1 MPTHDGDGHSRES
14 ALRAGDGV
22 RRRSV
27 VVALR
32 VTALVSAV
40 VVMVSLVAWA
50 FVHNEAERRESTLR
64 QFDART
70 TTGGSFVQAYVT
82 EVLSRESRLA
92 TLTSRGTVSPESFDQ
107 VVRYAGFRS
116 GALLDSTG
124 HVLAAS
130 PYDPKQL
137 GKRIADTYP
146 HIRRAL
152 GGRLAVSGVVPSL
165 VEGIPVVSF
174 AVPFLT
180 PQGWRVFSASY
191 AVQDT
196 PLYSF
201 LNNATALSTYEAYV
215 VDESGAVV
223 SVGGDAT
230 LVGRLLSDRDPEVAR
245 ALAATSS
252 GTGFIGSGPDERYFT
267 SVQISN
273 APWRLIFVAPTDV
286 LYEQTASSM
295 WRAQWT
301 ALAGFALV
309 CLVAIVLFERNLA
322 QRTRWQSVLDTAGD
336 AFIGMDARGRITD
349 WNAAAAE
356 TFGWSAEEVLGRE
369 LEGVLVPER
378 YRQAYRTELADFH
391 ATGRHRLPDGPVQ
404 FTALT
409 RGGFELPVEL
419 TLAAMRWRGGYHVH
433 GFVRDITDRVRAAD
447 ELTEAERR
455 FRVAFDSA
463 PVPMALAGL
472 DTDAGRLNRVNAAL
486 CELLG
491 YDAEALEE
499 RTLSDVTHPDDREA
513 TDELVAQ
520 MAAGLV
526 GTSTSAVRCLHADGH
541 AVWVEMSTNVIRDVD
556 DRPKYAVTQIDDVT
570 DRRAETERLNALA
583 LQDPLTGLANRLLL
597 NDRLAQAIIRTSR
610 SFRTLAVLMC
620 DLDGFKPV
628 NDTYGHAAGDAVLKE
643 VATRIRA
650 AVRPADTVARVGG
663 DEFVVLCE
671 DMEAPHSPA
680 AIVQRINESLV
691 EPILVGATQVRIGV
705 SVGMAV
711 GEGPGLTAD
720 ELLATADA
728 DMYAHKRAPRA
739 VRS

>member
-1 MPTHDGDGHSRES
+1 MPTHDGDGHSWES

-22 RRRSV
+22 RRRSIV
-27 VVALR
+27 ILR
-32 VTALVSAV
+32 VTAMVSAV
-40 VVMVSLVAWA
+40 AIMVALVGWA
-50 FVHNEAERRESTLR
+50 FQHNESEQRTGTLR
-64 QFDART
+64 QFDARA
-70 TTGGSFVQAYVT
+70 TTGGGFVQAYVT

-92 TLTSRGTVSPESFDQ
+92 TLTSRGAVSPQSFDLI
-107 VVRYAGFRS
+107 VRYAGFRS
-116 GALLDSTG
+116 GALMDARG
-124 HVLAAS
+124 NVLAVS

-137 GKRIADTYP
+137 GKNIAGIYP
-146 HIRRAL
+146 HVDRAL
-152 GGRLAVSGVVPSL
+152 EGRLAASGVVPSL

-201 LNNATALSTYEAYV
+201 LNNTAALSEYQAYI
-215 VDESGAVV
+215 VDTEGAVV
-223 SVGGDAT
+223 SAGGHVT
-230 LVGRLLSDRDPEVAR
+230 FVGRLLADRDPDVAR
-245 ALAATSS
+245 ALEATEAK
-252 GTGFIGSGPDERYFT
+252 TGFIGSGPGERYFT
-267 SVQISN
+267 SVPIGN

-286 LYEQTASSM
+286 LYDQVSSSM
-295 WRAQWT
+295 WRVQWW

-322 QRTRWQSVLDTAGD
+322 QRTRWRSVLDTAGD
-336 AFIGMDARGRITD
+336 AFIGMDAKGRITD
-349 WNAAAAE
+349 WNAAATA
-356 TFGWSAEEVLGRE
+356 TFGWTPAEVMGKE
-369 LEGVLVPER
+369 LEQVLVPER
-378 YRQAYRTELADFH
+378 YREAYRTQFADFH

-409 RGGFELPVEL
+409 HGGFELPVEL
-419 TLAAMRWRGGYHVH
+419 TVSAMRWRGGYHVH

-447 ELTEAERR
+447 ELTQAERR

-463 PVPMALAGL
+463 PVPMALTGL
-472 DTDAGRLNRVNAAL
+472 VGDAGRLTRVNAAL

-491 YDAEALEE
+491 YPAEQLEE

-513 TDELVAQ
+513 TDELVSQ
-520 MAAGLV
+520 LAAGMA
-526 GTSTSAVRCLHADGH
+526 GNSTSSVRCLHADGH
-541 AVWVEMSTNVIRDVD
+541 AVWVEMSTSLINDLD

-570 DRRAETERLNALA
+570 DRRAETERLSALA

-628 NDTYGHAAGDAVLKE
+628 NDTHGHAAGDAVLKE

-671 DMEAPHSPA
+671 DMEDLHSPDV
-680 AIVQRINESLV
+680 IVQRINESLQEPFRVGEV
-691 EPILVGATQVRIGV
+691 EVRIGV

-711 GEGPGLTAD
+711 GEGPGLNAD
-720 ELLATADA
+720 DLLAEADA
-728 DMYAHKRAPRA
+728 GMYERKRSPKP
-739 VRS
+739 VTT